1 MFVNITEGGEVSS
14 EKLSNSGRQTQ
25 IFPKFEFSHN
35 GPKPV
40 CLWLLLRVTL
50 ASQEEDKRLGLRL
63 GRTRAPW
70 ATGEVRRADLA
81 FQHTQRANAYSRA
94 RCDENFDCL
103 SKTFKGDAGTCCLA
117 VDAGQ

>member
-81 FQHTQRANAYSRA
+81 FQRTQRANAYSRA
-94 RCDENFDCL
+94 RRDENFDCL